1 MSNQTASAAELA
13 SNNAPSIGEKSLQ
26 IDDSTTLEGMSAK
39 GEDRH
44 TIVAVVDWKD
54 EDIVYPDGGFR
65 AWLIVAG
72 VRSHRFPLIF
82 REQG

>member
-1 MSNQTASAAELA
+1 MPNQTVSAAELA
-13 SNNAPSIGEKSLQ
+13 SDDVPSIGEKSLQ
-26 IDDSTTLEGMSAK
+26 MDDSTTLEGVSAK
-39 GEDRH
+39 GEDRNI
-44 TIVAVVDWKD
+44 IVAVVDWKD